1 VDSAAPKSAPKPVPS
16 PPTKRVD
23 SRADEAPASTWG
35 RVDPDGTV
43 YVRTADGERAVGSWH
58 AGDADAGL
66 AHFARR
72 YDDLATEVGIL
83 EARLASGAG
92 NPAQTQQSLAKL
104 RESLD
109 TAAVVGDVEGLRT
122 RIDAATAKAKAKQAE
137 AQVAKAAAG
146 AAVLDQRRAL
156 AEEAERIS
164 TAGEWKATGERYR
177 AIVEEWKALP
187 LGTKSAKPVEAEL
200 WGRISAARK
209 AFDKRR
215 DAHFAALEGQR
226 EQSKARKEE
235 LIREAEKLSG
245 STEWTATASR
255 YKELMSQWKSAG
267 RAARGVDDALWARF
281 KGAQDTFFTARSAH
295 FAEKDAEAAGN
306 IAAYEALLAEAESLE
321 PDRDLAGARNRLDD
335 IVARWEKLGRVPR
348 EAESRLDARL
358 ATVERRVRDAGETRR
373 ETERRA
379 PDNPLVVRLRESL
392 EQLEKR
398 AARARAAGDEKAA
411 AAADAEAATK
421 REWLAQAEQS
431 MPRR

>member
-1 VDSAAPKSAPKPVPS
+1 M
-16 PPTKRVD
+16 
-23 SRADEAPASTWG
+23 ADATEWG
-35 RVDPDGTV
+35 RVAEDGTV
-43 YVRTADGERAVGSWH
+43 YVRIADGERAVGSWH
-58 AGDADAGL
+58 AGDAEAGL

-72 YDDLATEVGIL
+72 YDDLATEVALL
-83 EARLASGAG
+83 EARLTSGAG
-92 NPAQTQQSLAKL
+92 HPAQTQSSLSKL

-109 TAAVVGDVEGLRT
+109 TAAVVGDVEGLRS
-122 RIDAATAKAKAKQAE
+122 RIDSALAKAKAKQAE

-146 AAVLDQRRAL
+146 AAVLDQRRVL

-164 TAGEWKATGERYR
+164 TSGEWKATGERYR

-187 LGTKSAKPVEAEL
+187 LGTKSAKPVESEL

-215 DAHFAALEGQR
+215 DAHFAALEQQR
-226 EQSKARKEE
+226 GQSKERKEE

-245 STEWTATASR
+245 STEWAPTAAR
-255 YKELMSQWKSAG
+255 YKELMAQWKSAG
-267 RAARGVDDALWARF
+267 RAARGVDDELWARF
-281 KGAQDTFFTARSAH
+281 KAAQDVFFTARSAH

-306 IAAYEALLAEAESLE
+306 VAAREALLAEAEALE
-321 PDRDLAGARNRLDD
+321 PERDLAGARNRLDD
-335 IVARWEKLGRVPR
+335 IVARWEKTGRVPR
-348 EAESRLDARL
+348 EVEARLDSRLAV
-358 ATVERRVRDAGETRR
+358 VERRVRDASEVRR

-379 PDNPLVVRLRESL
+379 PDNPLVIRLRESL

-431 MPRR
+431 MSR